1 MAWQDVAAKI
11 VQGAAGAAG
20 NTNAQAEVDAWQQRK
35 QGLEDEQRNIKQSEL
50 DKQAA
55 SGAITPV
62 QWGSATSD
70 LYAHEPAESRLGRLK
85 RGAERIVGMKKQADA
100 QKAQAD
106 AKLAAQP
113 SPKAD
118 YDNTL
123 ASAKS
128 GEDLYKTNPAY
139 LAEQQKAADALA
151 LQQEKNKGMQNRP
164 PAGRPVPFGNG
175 SISAKDA
182 KGFADSGMVFNDQD
196 GNPLDVSNL
205 PEQSKVTPWAYGGK
219 IFYTVGDQKPR
230 VITADNQRTV
240 QPEEGALTPAGT
252 APTLGVAR
260 VSTASTHQ
268 VPGMNP
274 GETVTLHGTTTPVT
288 PGAKPAPTSAAPSA
302 PRVAAPAPARATRPA
317 PRQAQDGSPTAA
329 GVMPPPPTPFAPG
342 TMLAQGRATKPIV
355 AKADVVAANVFGGGD
370 EKPIWDAAWMFD
382 RPDLRAALNKALTM
396 NALQIPGTEDDPS
409 FRQQLAS
416 VVGLTG
422 ASQEKISQSIVDSKD
437 DLRRIGGPEAMK
449 MFARMAGMQE
459 DLTALRA
466 VTGATAGANS
476 IKTMVRA
483 APVYNV
489 SSAQNFRDQLGA
501 TLNTAAKALHAY
513 PEINPAYIQWWDSGA
528 QMARGGTS
536 QRGPAPKAGGNAKHY
551 VGEPV
556 TLKNGQQIIV
566 KKVYPDGSFE

>member
-1 MAWQDVAAKI
+1 MAITDLKYLFGAHRENDRDRQLQDS
-11 VQGAAGAAG
+11 
-20 NTNAQAEVDAWQQRK
+20 ERDS
-35 QGLEDEQRNIKQSEL
+35 KQSEL

-128 GEDLYKTNPAY
+128 GEDLYKTSPAY

-437 DLRRIGGPEAMK
+437 DLQRIGGPEAMK